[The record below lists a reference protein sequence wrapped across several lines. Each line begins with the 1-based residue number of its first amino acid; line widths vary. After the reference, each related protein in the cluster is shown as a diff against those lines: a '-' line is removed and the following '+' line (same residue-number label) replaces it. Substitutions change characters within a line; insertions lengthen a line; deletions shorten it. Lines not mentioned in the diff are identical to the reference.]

1 MRAARWGFEA
11 AAPAITVDDQEGRRL
26 GVGPDA
32 PYWQRELRQRQ
43 RPPCRA
49 CLLSSRAKEGL
60 ASSMKEAQFAST
72 MRRRF
77 RLPAVTA
84 SGRRGELDHFLLYR
98 QLRLWC
104 DRG

>member
-1 MRAARWGFEA
+1 MRAARWRFE
-11 AAPAITVDDQEGRRL
+11 PPHLQLRSMISGGRRL
-26 GVGPDA
+26 WIGPDA

-72 MRRRF
+72 MKRRF

-84 SGRRGELDHFLLYR
+84 SGRRVELDHFLLYR
-98 QLRLWC
+98 QLAL
-104 DRG
+104 